1 MPDRSNADFFEALK
15 HLIDA
20 WCDLRSL
27 HPLSRI
33 LGPYLGFNGLTDGW
47 GELGTSLKSIRALDR
62 DQLTSVELAAVE
74 DLIRMADDAVHRRSA
89 PSNS

>member
-1 MPDRSNADFFEALK
+1 MPRDQGQCLVDRWNGKPFRDR
-15 HLIDA
+15 
-20 WCDLRSL
+20 RSL